1 MSSPGIQPAQVEVP
15 RHGQAGAALRYL
27 GPEPIA
33 HSGTQR
39 YQGAGPAIGGGAATD
54 PHNDLGHPEVE
65 GSRDQLPD
73 TVGGGPGGCDR

>member
-15 RHGQAGAALRYL
+15 RQGQAGAALRYL

-39 YQGAGPAIGGGAATD
+39 YQGAGSAIGGGAATR
-54 PHNDLGHPEVE
+54 PPQQSWTPRGRGRPRSAARH
-65 GSRDQLPD
+65 RRWW
-73 TVGGGPGGCDR
+73 PGWL